1 MGQSGI
7 NSVEGSDAKAKSPI
21 EPNETPESDGH
32 NHWKSY

>member
-7 NSVEGSDAKAKSPI
+7 KSVEDSDAK
-21 EPNETPESDGH
+21 EPNETPESDGR